1 MARRKADSSQS
12 LFPSRTPLG
21 QPLAD
26 RMRPRT
32 LDEIVGQEHLL
43 GPEKFLRQMVS
54 AHVLHSMILW
64 GPPGTG
70 KTTLALVLAE
80 AIGAVFRKLAAVT
93 SGVADLRE
101 AVEAAR
107 QDLDAG
113 KRTVVFIDE
122 IHRWNR
128 AQQDAFLPHVES
140 GLITLIGAT
149 TENPSLKSSRR
160 CSRGCGCSY
169 CIRSR
174 RKTSRRWCIARSPTS
189 ERGLGGLGLKLGVG
203 AIDEIVRYADGDARR
218 ALGTL
223 EIAAEFAQNAG
234 ATLIAPEHIREV
246 GAAEGAALRSRRR
259 GALQRYLGLHQKHAR
274 QRSRRRDLLDDAD
287 GRGGRGSAVH
297 RAADGRVRVR
307 RRRQRRSARAANSDR
322 GQGGGGLRRDAGRGD
337 SARPRRDVSGQ
348 CAQVERRVS
357 CDASGGRDA
366 KTLGALPVPLHLRNA
381 PTPMMKG
388 LGYGKD
394 YRYPHDFEGALVAQ
408 SYLPDELEEKIY
420 YEPSQRGYEIRIR
433 EFCPRA
439 RETQHRIAAQARRER
454 LTGQKRPR
462 EPDRVRSRGSQKSG
476 QEIIWRRAPKSF
488 SALAAVKRNLRAP
501 ES

>member
-80 AIGAVFRKLAAVT
+80 QSGAVFRKLAAVT

-149 TENPSLKSSRR
+149 TENPSFEVISALLSRMR
-160 CSRGCGCSY
+160 LLVLHPLSEENLATLVHRA
-169 CIRSR
+169 
-174 RKTSRRWCIARSPTS
+174 IADK

-234 ATLIAPEHIREV
+234 ATLIAPEHIRESAQQKALLYDRAGEEHYNVISAFIKSMRGSDPDAAIYWMMRMVEAGEDPLFIARRMVVFASEDV
-246 GAAEGAALRSRRR
+246 GNADPR
-259 GALQRYLGLHQKHAR
+259 ALQIAIAVKEAVDFVGMPEGVIPLAHGVTYLASAPKSNAAYRAMR
-274 QRSRRRDLLDDAD
+274 Q
-287 GRGGRGSAVH
+287 
-297 RAADGRVRVR
+297 
-307 RRRQRRSARAANSDR
+307 
-322 GQGGGGLRRDAGRGD
+322 AG
-337 SARPRRDVSGQ
+337 
-348 CAQVERRVS
+348 E
-357 CDASGGRDA
+357 DA

-420 YEPSQRGYEIRIR
+420 YEPSERGYEIRIR
-433 EFCPRA
+433 EFLARA
-439 RETQHRIAAQARRER
+439 REKRSTASRRKPA
-454 LTGQKRPR
+454 GK
-462 EPDRVRSRGSQKSG
+462 D
-476 QEIIWRRAPKSF
+476 
-488 SALAAVKRNLRAP
+488 
-501 ES
+501 

>member
-1 MARRKADSSQS
+1 MARRKADSSQT
-12 LFPSRTPLG
+12 LFPPRTPLS

-43 GPEKFLRQMVS
+43 GPGKFLSQMVA

-70 KTTLALVLAE
+70 KTTLAIVLAE
-80 AIGAVFRKLAAVT
+80 QSGAVFRKLAAVT

-107 QDLDAG
+107 HDLEAG

-149 TENPSLKSSRR
+149 TENPSFEVISALLSRMR
-160 CSRGCGCSY
+160 LLVLQPLSEEN
-169 CIRSR
+169 
-174 RKTSRRWCIARSPTS
+174 IATLVNRALADK
-189 ERGLGGLGLKLGVG
+189 ERGLGNSGLKLGVG
-203 AIDEIVRYADGDARR
+203 AIDEIVRYAGGDARR

-223 EIAAEFAQNAG
+223 EIAVEFAQNVG
-234 ATLIAPEHIREV
+234 ATLITPEHIRESAQQKALLYDRAGEEHYNVISAFIKSMRGSDPDAAVYWMMRMVEAGEDPLFIARRMVIFASEDV
-246 GAAEGAALRSRRR
+246 GNADPR
-259 GALQRYLGLHQKHAR
+259 ALQVAIAVKEAVDFVGMPEGVIPLAQGVTYLA
-274 QRSRRRDLLDDAD
+274 
-287 GRGGRGSAVH
+287 SAPKSNASYLAM
-297 RAADGRVRVR
+297 RAA
-307 RRRQRRSARAANSDR
+307 S
-322 GQGGGGLRRDAGRGD
+322 
-337 SARPRRDVSGQ
+337 
-348 CAQVERRVS
+348 E
-357 CDASGGRDA
+357 DA
-366 KTLGALPVPLHLRNA
+366 KTLGALAVPLHLRNA

-408 SYLPDELEEKIY
+408 SYLPDELGEKAY
-420 YEPSQRGYEIRIR
+420 YEPSERGYEIRIR
-433 EFCPRA
+433 EFLARA
-439 RETQHRIAAQARRER
+439 RAARNPASRRKP
-454 LTGQKRPR
+454 G
-462 EPDRVRSRGSQKSG
+462 GS
-476 QEIIWRRAPKSF
+476 E
-488 SALAAVKRNLRAP
+488 
-501 ES
+501 

>member
-12 LFPSRTPLG
+12 LFPPRTPLS

-43 GPEKFLRQMVS
+43 GPGKFLSQMVA

-80 AIGAVFRKLAAVT
+80 QSGAVFRKLAAVT

-107 QDLDAG
+107 HDLEAG

-149 TENPSLKSSRR
+149 TENPSFEVISALLSRMR
-160 CSRGCGCSY
+160 LLVLHPLSEENVATLVHRALAD
-169 CIRSR
+169 
-174 RKTSRRWCIARSPTS
+174 K
-189 ERGLGGLGLKLGVG
+189 ERGLGETGLKLGVG
-203 AIDEIVRYADGDARR
+203 AIDEIVRYAGGDARR

-234 ATLIAPEHIREV
+234 ATLITPEHIRES
-246 GAAEGAALRSRRR
+246 AQQKALLYDRAGEEHYNVIS
-259 GALQRYLGLHQKHAR
+259 AFIK
-274 QRSRRRDLLDDAD
+274 SM
-287 GRGGRGSAVH
+287 RGSDPD
-297 RAADGRVRVR
+297 AAIYWMMRMVEAGEDPLFIAR
-307 RRRQRRSARAANSDR
+307 RMVIFASEDVGNADPARIASGDR
-322 GQGGGGLRRDAGRGD
+322 GQGSGGLRRDAR
-337 SARPRRDVSGQ
+337 RRDPARAGRDLPGQ
-348 CAQVERRVS
+348 CAEVQRLVSRDARGGRRCENAWRAAGAAAFAQRADADDEGTRLRQGLPLSARFRRRAGRAELPARRTGRENLLRAVRARLRNQDPRVS
-357 CDASGGRDA
+357 C
-366 KTLGALPVPLHLRNA
+366 
-381 PTPMMKG
+381 
-388 LGYGKD
+388 
-394 YRYPHDFEGALVAQ
+394 
-408 SYLPDELEEKIY
+408 
-420 YEPSQRGYEIRIR
+420 
-433 EFCPRA
+433 PRA
-439 RETQHRIAAQARRER
+439 
-454 LTGQKRPR
+454 
-462 EPDRVRSRGSQKSG
+462 
-476 QEIIWRRAPKSF
+476 
-488 SALAAVKRNLRAP
+488 
-501 ES
+501 